1 MEKKR
6 TTAEIMEAVKKRA
19 EEAKARNEAKAKNAE
34 PEKTVIPPV
43 QLLAVCSDL
52 QRILPNEIIRSALFN
67 ARNRNQ
73 KREYLRSIEIA
84 VIGGGRITYRGE
96 ELRQDDAA
104 VWMHLIH
111 LAKTTPIGELV
122 TFTPYSFCKAIGWSI
137 CNASY
142 QRLRESLRRMQATAL
157 EVRSQRIDGVW
168 GGESM
173 SMIPYFKWKEGDET
187 LAKYEVK
194 LAPQLVELFGDVHYT
209 RIVWEQRLAL
219 PDGLATWLHTYFA
232 SHRKPH
238 PVHIDTI
245 MHGAGM
251 NVIKKEMTRIL
262 KKALAQLAEIGF
274 LASWEITGDFV
285 HVVRA

>member
-1 MEKKR
+1 
-6 TTAEIMEAVKKRA
+6 
-19 EEAKARNEAKAKNAE
+19 
-34 PEKTVIPPV
+34 
-43 QLLAVCSDL
+43 
-52 QRILPNEIIRSALFN
+52 
-67 ARNRNQ
+67 
-73 KREYLRSIEIA
+73 
-84 VIGGGRITYRGE
+84 
-96 ELRQDDAA
+96 
-104 VWMHLIH
+104 MHLIH

-122 TFTPYSFCKAIGWSI
+122 TFTPYSFCKAIGWGS
-137 CNASY
+137 SSRDY
-142 QRLRESLRRMQATAL
+142 QRLRDSLSRMQATAL
-157 EVRSQRIDGVW
+157 AIFSPRVKE
-168 GGESM
+168 GGISL
-173 SMIPYFKWKEGDET
+173 SMIPFFKWKGTDKKT
-187 LAKYEVK
+187 LSRYEVR
-194 LAPQLVELFGDVHYT
+194 LAIELVELFGNVHYT
-209 RIVWEQRLAL
+209 RIEWEQRLAL